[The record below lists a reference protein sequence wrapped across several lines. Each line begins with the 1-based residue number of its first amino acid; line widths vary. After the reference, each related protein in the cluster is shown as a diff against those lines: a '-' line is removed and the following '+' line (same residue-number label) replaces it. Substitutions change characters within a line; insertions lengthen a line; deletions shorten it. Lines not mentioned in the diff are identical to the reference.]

1 MAKQLVSAM
10 TGAFEPERYHDAY
23 REALLKVIEAKVDGQ
38 EIEAPEPV
46 VETRGLT
53 DLMAVLEASVAQA
66 RASRAGQGEEE
77 PAAKAKTAKASK
89 AKAAASDAAEEP
101 IPVSRARR
109 STKASPSKAG
119 TAEAAPQRRRKSA

>member
-1 MAKQLVSAM
+1 M
-10 TGAFEPERYHDAY
+10 TGAFEPARYHDAY

-46 VETRGLT
+46 VETKGLT

-66 RASRAGQGEEE
+66 RASRAGQAEEQ
-77 PAAKAKTAKASK
+77 PAAKAKASRSSK
-89 AKAAASDAAEEP
+89 AKAASDEEAEEP
-101 IPVSRARR
+101 IPVTRARR
-109 STKASPSKAG
+109 TGKASAAKEK